1 MCVWVW
7 DKNLNICRIPYR
19 NFNILASELQLF
31 KRELYSGAVLV
42 LAAVQFIESVAFGIP
57 LSYFPNYVVGLGAT
71 VASIGLFTSSFMLA
85 SAIMSTKFGSFAD
98 TYGRKKVM
106 LLGLV
111 GDVIF
116 GILTGLAPSWLWLL
130 VIRLINGAVSGAA
143 MLAAEALLIDT
154 VSPSRRGEASG
165 FVMSMGMI
173 GRTIGP
179 LFGGTIQWASV
190 SYGLSILDSYR
201 VPYFVDSIMAVL
213 ALLLVLWKIQESKP
227 DKSQTVR
234 TSDASPSSKVPISP
248 SFKVLLI
255 YSFMTG
261 MGVGFIMP
269 IMALFYSDKFGIEP
283 IEIGLI
289 LSISGF
295 IGVTASWIAGRLS
308 DRAGRK
314 PFIAAGNFTAR
325 LSDIAL
331 PLTGNVTQAASVASI
346 RSIGFDVGM
355 PALRALRADITPL
368 KARGRYFGMF
378 HAAFTAGDI
387 IAPIVSTNL
396 YDIYRSTYF
405 EIGGLVLPG
414 YGIPFFV
421 NSILGITATIMLLAL
436 VEEPS
441 RRNAH
446 SDSSAA

>member
-1 MCVWVW
+1 
-7 DKNLNICRIPYR
+7 
-19 NFNILASELQLF
+19 LASELWLLR
-31 KRELYSGAVLV
+31 RELYTSAVIV
-42 LAAVQFIESVAFGIP
+42 LGAVQFMESVAFGIP

-71 VASIGLFTSSFMLA
+71 VASVGLFTSSFMLA
-85 SAIMSTKFGSFAD
+85 SAIMSTKFGSLAD

-106 LLGLV
+106 LLGIV

-116 GILTGLAPSWLWLL
+116 GTLTGLAPSWLWLL

-154 VSPSRRGEASG
+154 VSSSRRGEASG
-165 FVMSMGMI
+165 FVMSLGML

-190 SYGLSILDSYR
+190 SYGLSVLDSYR
-201 VPYFVDSIMAVL
+201 VPYFVDSLMAVL
-213 ALLLVLWKIQESKP
+213 ALLLVLWKIQEARPKF
-227 DKSQTVR
+227 QTAR
-234 TSDASPSSKVPISP
+234 ISDASSSSKVPISS

-255 YSFMTG
+255 YSFIIG

-269 IMALFYSDKFGIEP
+269 VMALFYTDKFGIEP
-283 IEIGLI
+283 VEIGLI

-295 IGVTASWIAGRLS
+295 VGLTGSWIAGRLS

-325 LSDIAL
+325 LSDVAL

-346 RSIGFDVGM
+346 RSVGFDVSM
-355 PALRALRADITPL
+355 PALRALRADITPFE
-368 KARGRYFGMF
+368 ARGRYFGMF
-378 HAAFTAGDI
+378 YAAFTSGDI
-387 IAPIVSTNL
+387 IAPIVSTYL
-396 YDIYRSTYF
+396 YDIYRSRNF
-405 EIGGLVLPG
+405 GIGGLVLPG
-414 YGIPFFV
+414 YGIPFFI
-421 NSILGITATIMLLAL
+421 NSILGIAATIMLLAL
-436 VEEPS
+436 VEETS
-441 RRNAH
+441 RHNAR

>member
-1 MCVWVW
+1 M
-7 DKNLNICRIPYR
+7 
-19 NFNILASELQLF
+19 F

-116 GILTGLAPSWLWLL
+116 GTLTGLAPSWLWLL

-201 VPYFVDSIMAVL
+201 VPYFVDSGMAAL

-227 DKSQTVR
+227 DKSQTA
-234 TSDASPSSKVPISP
+234 TINDAPSSKRYKVHLSS

-255 YSFMTG
+255 YSFITG
-261 MGVGFIMP
+261 MGMGFIMP
-269 IMALFYSDKFGIEP
+269 IMALFYNDKFGIEP

-289 LSISGF
+289 ISISGF

-325 LSDIAL
+325 LSDVAL
-331 PLTGNVTQAASVASI
+331 PLTENVTQAAGVASI

-355 PALRALRADITPL
+355 PAMRALRADITPPE
-368 KARGRYFGMF
+368 ARGRYFGMF
-378 HAAFTAGDI
+378 HTAFTAGDI
-387 IAPIVSTNL
+387 VAPIVSTYL
-396 YDIYRSTYF
+396 YDIYRFTSF
-405 EIGGLVLPG
+405 GVWGLVLPG
-414 YGIPFFV
+414 YGLPFFI

-436 VEEPS
+436 VKEPP
-441 RRNAH
+441 RHNAQM
-446 SDSSAA
+446 DRLR